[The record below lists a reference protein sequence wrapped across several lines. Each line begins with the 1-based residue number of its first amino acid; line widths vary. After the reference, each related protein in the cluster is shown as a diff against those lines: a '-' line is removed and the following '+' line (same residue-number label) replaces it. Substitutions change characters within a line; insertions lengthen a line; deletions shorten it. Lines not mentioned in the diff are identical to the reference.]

1 MDPIVAHC
9 RDAIRRGSQSF
20 AGASRLLPRGTRDS
34 VHMLYAWCRHCDD
47 RIDLQDLGRGRPAN
61 ASTAGARLD
70 ALERDTRRA
79 LDGDAVEHP
88 AFVALQRV
96 VRRHAI
102 PHHHPLELLRGF
114 AMDVEDR
121 RYRTLEETL
130 EYCYHVAGV
139 VGVMMGRVMGVVDED
154 TLDRA
159 ADLGLAFQ
167 MTNIARDVMDDAR
180 AGRVYLP
187 LDWLAEAGVTPARI
201 LERRHREAV
210 FDVTHRLLI
219 ESERYYRS
227 SRLGIARL
235 GFRHAWAIDSARRIY
250 REIGRCLLERRHSAW
265 DRRLVVG
272 KGRKLRLLVGA
283 AVEAASRPAGRPVAA
298 SPRESLWTRP
308 RRGAA

>member
-139 VGVMMGRVMGVVDED
+139 VGVMMAYVMDAAEPEA
-154 TLDRA
+154 LDRA
-159 ADLGLAFQ
+159 SDLGIAFQ
-167 MTNIARDVMDDAR
+167 MTNIARDVLDDAS
-180 AGRVYLP
+180 AGRIYLP
-187 LDWLAEAGVTPARI
+187 LSWLAAADIPPQRVGDP
-201 LERRHREAV
+201 ERRAAV
-210 FDVTHRLLI
+210 ARVVRRLLH
-219 ESERYYRS
+219 EAERYYAS
-227 SRLGIARL
+227 ATLGLRYL
-235 GFRHAWAIDSARRIY
+235 QPRCAWAVAAARDVY
-250 REIGRCLLERRHSAW
+250 REIGRVVESRAGAAW
-265 DRRLVVG
+265 DTRARVSGARKVALALRAGPGAWVQRR
-272 KGRKLRLLVGA
+272 RD
-283 AVEAASRPAGRPVAA
+283 PAGPVR
-298 SPRESLWTRP
+298 REGLWTRP
-308 RRGAA
+308 QP